1 MSITP
6 LKFTGISD
14 FSDDFQAIV
23 DRTVAIAS
31 LPVKTL
37 ESYQQEILADKVALG
52 SLSAATAQL
61 ASSLERLSA
70 LESASALS
78 VSSTSSKVAAS
89 IGSGAAPGAYI
100 VSDIASLAQ
109 SAVYTAVSGLA
120 GADTSPVD
128 SDGVLSLVIDGVEHQ
143 ITLGLEEN
151 TLAGLRDAI
160 NGAGLGVAASIID
173 TGGAP
178 ERYFLTLVAE
188 EPGARTFE
196 LRTETGNP
204 ASNLIAQTRAG
215 SDAQFMVN
223 GKPVTAKD
231 NNISGVIPGVNLL
244 LNQTTSAG
252 EEIVVTVGLN
262 RAAVAEALSSFVE
275 AYNAMV
281 ATLDMHRGEA
291 GGSLTGE
298 MVVQDL
304 QSRLTSLT
312 TVTGT
317 GSVGSLAGLGITLG
331 RDGLM
336 SFDSSVI
343 NGMSSESF
351 ADALHFLS
359 SATEGLGA
367 RASSFDEFSDPLTG
381 FISAELEQLD
391 EANDRFQEQIDAAN
405 ERINAMQATL
415 LAKLQAAD
423 ALLASLEGQKGM
435 LDATLESLNIVTN
448 GRREG

>member
-31 LPVKTL
+31 LPIQTL

-61 ASSLERLSA
+61 ASSLENLSS

-78 VSSTSSKVAAS
+78 VSSTSSKVTAS
-89 IGSGAAPGAYI
+89 LGSGAAPGAFI
-100 VSDIASLAQ
+100 VSDVTSLAQ
-109 SAVYTAVSGLA
+109 TAVYTAVSGLD
-120 GADTSPVD
+120 GVDTSPVD
-128 SDGVLSLVIDGVEHQ
+128 SDGVLSLVIDGVEHE

-188 EPGARTFE
+188 EPGARSFE
-196 LRTETGNP
+196 LRTEAGNP
-204 ASNLIAQTRAG
+204 ASNLLALTRAG
-215 SDAQFMVN
+215 SDAQFKVN

-231 NNISGVIPGVNLL
+231 NYISGVIPGVNLL

-252 EEIVVTVGLN
+252 EEIVVSVGLN
-262 RAAVAEALSSFVE
+262 RSAVTDALSSFAD
-275 AYNAMV
+275 AYNGMV
-281 ATLDMHRGEA
+281 AILDMHRGEA

-317 GSVGSLAGLGITLG
+317 GSVGSLADLGITLAS
-331 RDGLM
+331 DGLM
-336 SFDSSVI
+336 SFDSSII

-351 ADALHFLS
+351 AGALQFLS

-367 RASSFDEFSDPLTG
+367 RSSSFDEFSDPLTG
-381 FISAELEQLD
+381 HISAELEQLD

-423 ALLASLEGQKGM
+423 ALLASLAGQKGM